1 MVAVRVAVVVLVI
14 GAVASVASCDRRV
27 TPAPAAD
34 VVEATAAPTH
44 TDPIDD
50 ERRAIRVLVEA
61 GKLDDALLRL
71 DRLVAS
77 GLDVDLS
84 ALVLC
89 DRAAVLSRR
98 AAAATDLKARERD
111 LRAAIA
117 DCTTEPALVRG
128 LADTLLRRARDLGA
142 NDDTL
147 SLRRALL
154 RDSVEVLPTVPALV
168 DLALLLEHDD
178 DLAAAVDAVN
188 EAIALQAKEQQTPD
202 PRLVALKQRL
212 EQHNVVEGSFK
223 SAKHSHFVARF
234 EGYGEERLAWGA
246 LDTLEQAY
254 FSVGKALDVYPTQP
268 ITVVI
273 YTGAQY
279 QQATAGPDWSTGL
292 FDGKIRIREGQLAA
306 DRGLLNDTLLHEYVH
321 AVLHTLPSSV
331 PVWFHEGLAQHFEQ
345 QRPAPS
351 VVLPHTGVAPRAV
364 LDGAFIGLPK
374 DAVPAAYAT
383 AHALVERIV
392 QRRGS
397 WGLVQLLAEMKQ
409 GRSFDEALQRSTAVT
424 LDVLYADVVD
434 SLE

>member
-1 MVAVRVAVVVLVI
+1 MVALRAVVVLFV
-14 GAVASVASCDRRV
+14 GAVVVACDARAPRP
-27 TPAPAAD
+27 PAPA
-34 VVEATAAPTH
+34 VQVEAPPATP
-44 TDPIDD
+44 TDPVDD
-50 ERRAIRVLVEA
+50 ERRAIHALVQA
-61 GKLDDALLRL
+61 DNLDAALLRL

-77 GLDVDLS
+77 GLDVDTT
-84 ALVLC
+84 ALVRC

-98 AAAATDLKARERD
+98 AAAATDLKVRERE

-117 DCTTEPALVRG
+117 DCSTEPSLVRG
-128 LADTLLRRARDLGA
+128 LADTLLRRARDLGTD
-142 NDDTL
+142 DDTT
-147 SLRRALL
+147 SLRRSLL
-154 RDSVEVLPTVPALV
+154 RDSVKLVPTVAALI

-178 DLAAAVDAVN
+178 DLAGAIDAVT
-188 EAIALQAKEQQTPD
+188 EAIALQTKEQQTPD
-202 PRLVALKQRL
+202 PRLVALKARL
-212 EQHNVVEGSFK
+212 ETHNVVEGDFR

-254 FSVGKALDVYPTQP
+254 FTVGKALDVYPAQP

-306 DRGLLNDTLLHEYVH
+306 DRGSLNDTLVHEYVH

-351 VVLPHTGVAPRAV
+351 VVLPHTGIAPRAV
-364 LDGAFIGLPK
+364 LDGGFIGLPK
-374 DAVPAAYAT
+374 EVVPAAYAT
-383 AHALVERIV
+383 AHALVERLV
-392 QRRGS
+392 QRRGV
-397 WGLVQLLAEMKQ
+397 WGLTQLLAEMKL
-409 GRSFDEALQRSTAVT
+409 GRSFDEALQRSSAVT
-424 LDVLYADVVD
+424 VDVLYDDVRR

>member
-1 MVAVRVAVVVLVI
+1 MAEAPQALP
-14 GAVASVASCDRRV
+14 A
-27 TPAPAAD
+27 TPTNP
-34 VVEATAAPTH
+34 V
-44 TDPIDD
+44 DD
-50 ERRAIRVLVEA
+50 ERRAIHALVQA
-61 GKLDDALLRL
+61 GDLDAALVRL
-71 DRLVAS
+71 DNLVGS
-77 GLDVDLS
+77 GLDLDIA
-84 ALVLC
+84 ALVRC

-98 AAAATDLKARERD
+98 AAAATDLKVRERD

-117 DCTTEPALVRG
+117 DCSTEPALVRG
-128 LADTLLRRARDLGA
+128 LADTLLRRARDLGSD
-142 NDDTL
+142 DDTA
-147 SLRRALL
+147 SLRRSLL
-154 RDSVEVLPTVPALV
+154 RDSIKTLPTVPALV

-178 DLAAAVDAVN
+178 DLAGAVDAVN
-188 EAIALQAKEQQTPD
+188 EAIALQTKEQQAPD
-202 PRLVALKQRL
+202 PRLVTLKARL
-212 EQHNVVEGSFK
+212 EAHNVVEGGFR

-254 FSVGKALDVYPTQP
+254 FTVGKALDVYPKEP

-306 DRGLLNDTLLHEYVH
+306 DRGSLNDTLVHEYVH

-351 VVLPHTGVAPRAV
+351 VVLPHTGLAPREV
-364 LDGAFIGLPK
+364 LNGAFIGLPK
-374 DAVPAAYAT
+374 EVVPAAYAT
-383 AHALVERIV
+383 AHALVERLV

-397 WGLVQLLAEMKQ
+397 WGLTQLLAELKQ
-409 GRSFDEALQRSTAVT
+409 GRSFDEALQRSSAVSV
-424 LDVLYADVVD
+424 DVLYADVRS